1 MKQFSS
7 NVGELKNRYV
17 FPFSIPRQWHLISRH
32 YDMVLP
38 WDSGLIPRGM
48 PQGFVL
54 NMASVQTHQRLQPEC
69 KKKLKIIKDHERGI
83 SLHNISSYINH
94 VFIFQNSHQ
103 HLKTFQFFFFLNS
116 IDVCT
121 SISSLLHYW
130 IC

>member
-48 PQGFVL
+48 SQGFIL
-54 NMASVQTHQRLQPEC
+54 NMASVQTHQGLQPEC
-69 KKKLKIIKDHERGI
+69 KKK
-83 SLHNISSYINH
+83 
-94 VFIFQNSHQ
+94 
-103 HLKTFQFFFFLNS
+103 
-116 IDVCT
+116 
-121 SISSLLHYW
+121 
-130 IC
+130 